1 MRLSLAVWLAEKVA
15 EEPHNLP
22 AAFQTYVQ
30 GRYLR
35 TARVQVMARVYGDFY
50 HARGPAAELRDQM
63 LGGRSAEAYDGMAWL
78 YGAT

>member
-1 MRLSLAVWLAEKVA
+1 
-15 EEPHNLP
+15 
-22 AAFQTYVQ
+22 
-30 GRYLR
+30 
-35 TARVQVMARVYGDFY
+35 MARVYGDFY